1 MSCDLDQAYLER
13 SFAYL
18 IEHYSA
24 ESLIPPRSD
33 PEAQSERHKNLLA
46 DAVADFVEGA
56 EDFCAERV
64 AEIDRDLE
72 RRGAYTLSFLREH
85 FAKTT

>member
-1 MSCDLDQAYLER
+1 MSCDLDPARLER
-13 SFAYL
+13 SLTYL
-18 IEHYSA
+18 VEHYRA
-24 ESLIPPRSD
+24 KSLIPPRSG
-33 PEAQSERHKNLLA
+33 PGAQSERHKNLLA
-46 DAVADFVEGA
+46 TAVADFVEGA

-72 RRGAYTLSFLREH
+72 RRGAYTLSFLRGH